1 MAQYVHPK
9 RMPSNEDRIY
19 KARQYEMKLQD
30 CIQNV
35 KEYKQAMCAAS
46 FAAASGPKNEHRS
59 LSDKLEAIRMCRE
72 KKLQCRRAR
81 LQALL
86 DGEEELL
93 QDELKTT
100 TMGLAE
106 RRQWLEARARALKQK
121 RLQENDKY
129 AAEQLNRAWRDNA
142 DDIRIHDSKL
152 SVLRAVEG
160 RKRQLEEAVAR
171 KILEEEEGRKME
183 ETMAREWHLKE
194 QALLREIEMKEAKK
208 IEAIDILDEQL
219 YMMNA
224 LRKEEKDAV
233 RAEMAAM
240 NAKWK
245 QEEEELKL
253 LQHQQRCYQLEK
265 AKAVDEFNKNQKGH
279 RNAETAR
286 DKQFEADCMAMTAAR
301 EAAEILQEKELK
313 DSQRREAKQY
323 AAHLQAIV
331 GRLAA
336 DESIRN
342 AAYKA
347 EEDAEWAKKEAGW
360 KREEDQRKRLW
371 DRVHEER
378 QQQLL
383 EKEKIRYTIEENKR
397 NELEH
402 NERMAAMQEAEN
414 KMAIAAHKKT
424 KQGLLEDIE
433 EQIRNK
439 QAAAITVKEQKR
451 VEFEDIV
458 DQEKKYADKVKAN
471 IISMPFPEPN
481 FKHKL
486 VKWYED

>member
-1 MAQYVHPK
+1 MNIDHCQT
-9 RMPSNEDRIY
+9 SW
-19 KARQYEMKLQD
+19 RQSE
-30 CIQNV
+30 CVERRSFNV
-35 KEYKQAMCAAS
+35 
-46 FAAASGPKNEHRS
+46 G
-59 LSDKLEAIRMCRE
+59 
-72 KKLQCRRAR
+72 
-81 LQALL
+81 
-86 DGEEELL
+86 ELL

-253 LQHQQRCYQLEK
+253 LQHQQRCYQVIYYLPYFPCARVLHVVVVPSESSVQMRHK
-265 AKAVDEFNKNQKGH
+265 DDDDNKKCVYL
-279 RNAETAR
+279 R
-286 DKQFEADCMAMTAAR
+286 
-301 EAAEILQEKELK
+301 
-313 DSQRREAKQY
+313 
-323 AAHLQAIV
+323 
-331 GRLAA
+331 
-336 DESIRN
+336 
-342 AAYKA
+342 
-347 EEDAEWAKKEAGW
+347 
-360 KREEDQRKRLW
+360 
-371 DRVHEER
+371 
-378 QQQLL
+378 
-383 EKEKIRYTIEENKR
+383 
-397 NELEH
+397 
-402 NERMAAMQEAEN
+402 
-414 KMAIAAHKKT
+414 
-424 KQGLLEDIE
+424 
-433 EQIRNK
+433 
-439 QAAAITVKEQKR
+439 
-451 VEFEDIV
+451 
-458 DQEKKYADKVKAN
+458 
-471 IISMPFPEPN
+471 
-481 FKHKL
+481 
-486 VKWYED
+486 